1 MPQATSFDSILEQC
15 RDLVCQRVADALA
28 KMLDGADAAI
38 TAFEAGAHDPETKK
52 LYQVTRNKVL
62 AQRDTIVTQ
71 FRMRFLR
78 EFQERSN
85 KVKKIGDKFDEIDLS
100 SLELELVAEDDLDE
114 SLKFNAMAS
123 RVRQYC
129 DEELAALDQRV
140 GVLIGDADLQS
151 EDNPFTPE
159 AICDAYKQ
167 TCRQVDSNVDVR
179 MVLLKLFDD
188 HVLDEMR
195 AVYKAINALLI
206 ENSILPK
213 IRFSVARG
221 KDGAKVPPAGQ
232 QQNEQAAGGVA
243 RVADRAPGNDQ
254 DLFAQLQTLLAGN
267 LKGLAQQGGAAAAG
281 QTAEGGAALPSAELL
296 GSLTRIQHGD
306 ISGMAGAV
314 LPPAVVAGTPVTTNV
329 LQELKSTSLGSG
341 MNQMDAMTLD
351 IMAMLFDELFDDPK
365 IPNSVK
371 GLIGRLQIPMLKVAI
386 ADKSFFSRKT
396 HPARR
401 MLDKLGELSAG
412 LPADISDSDSI
423 YAKLESLL
431 QDLIEGFEDDVK
443 IFDDLLKRLDV
454 LIAEASER
462 IEEKTQS
469 IAKQVEQ
476 EESLALAKTVAQAEI
491 KVRVRASAGALT
503 VIEFLA
509 QQWVKLLIVI
519 HVKEGEESEAWKAA
533 LETAELLLW
542 SSEPKETIAER
553 QQLVGL
559 LPGLLK
565 RVSAGLNH
573 AGIDDEIRVKF
584 LTDLR
589 KLHSQ
594 IIGSSAEP
602 KSEAPSAA
610 PAIND
615 THQQTQTD
623 VESSERD
630 VSEEPEAPGAS
641 VDPEGSM
648 AVSESK
654 DHDVADDSVDAATDA
669 EPDEPESISKAGEAE
684 TSVEVI
690 ELDSLAMPESNDVE
704 DKTTEPGVVATPV
717 EGESGAIAGEQEVGE
732 PAPTTPAAKPQ
743 ESELPSLALEFEVT
757 PNAPVDQKSAP
768 ADQESAPAHQESAP
782 AGQDA
787 VLAEKSPADTQALNL
802 ELEAAPT
809 DSAPALSLDLDAAPA
824 QSEAAPPEAATP
836 AASTEETPKDEASE
850 DPGLLTM
857 QFAAAAA
864 AKAAAAPNEAAKP
877 AASSE
882 ETAKDEASEDPG
894 LLTMQFA
901 AAAAAKAADAP
912 TEAATPAASIE
923 ETPKQE
929 EESEDPGLLTM
940 DFTRASAK
948 SAQTVPAP
956 AAKASAPKTSP
967 TPTKATPP
975 VSPSGKN
982 PASQPAAPAQTKN
995 TQPKTVS
1002 PAATPAVPKQPAKPV
1017 VARSGR
1023 APTQTAQS
1031 VAAKAV
1037 KSRALREG
1045 AGAHSDSVDLN
1056 APVVLKNPFG
1066 DGEVQVNDLDFTDFS
1081 KDNSAKAGTGKVS
1094 GAKLQA
1100 DHPVIP
1106 KDLAEGSWVEIREK
1120 GESDKAKRAKLSI
1133 VSPLK
1138 NRFVF
1143 VTRQGRTVLDCSR
1156 AELARRF
1163 LAGEVVLSTEEA
1175 EASLFDRLA
1184 GGLVG
1189 KLGGNKS

>member
-15 RDLVCQRVADALA
+15 RDLVCHRVADALA

-38 TAFEAGAHDPETKK
+38 TAFEAGARDPETKK

-85 KVKKIGDKFDEIDLS
+85 RVKKIGDKFDEIDLS

-179 MVLLKLFDD
+179 MVLIKLFDD

-267 LKGLAQQGGAAAAG
+267 LKALAQQGGAAAAG

-462 IEEKTQS
+462 VEEKTQS

-491 KVRVRASAGALT
+491 KVRVRASAGALA

-630 VSEEPEAPGAS
+630 VSEEPEAPGAY

-669 EPDEPESISKAGEAE
+669 KPDEPESISKAGEAE

-690 ELDSLAMPESNDVE
+690 ELDRLAMPESNDVE
-704 DKTTEPGVVATPV
+704 DKTTEPGIVATAV

-732 PAPTTPAAKPQ
+732 PASATPAAKPQ

-757 PNAPVDQKSAP
+757 PKAP
-768 ADQESAPAHQESAP
+768 ADQESAPAEQESAP

-836 AASTEETPKDEASE
+836 AAST
-850 DPGLLTM
+850 
-857 QFAAAAA
+857 
-864 AKAAAAPNEAAKP
+864 
-877 AASSE
+877 E

-956 AAKASAPKTSP
+956 AAKSSAPKTGP

-982 PASQPAAPAQTKN
+982 PASQPAAPAQTKA

-1002 PAATPAVPKQPAKPV
+1002 SAATPAVPKQPAKPV

-1094 GAKLQA
+1094 GAKRQA
-1100 DHPVIP
+1100 DHPAIP
-1106 KDLAEGSWVEIREK
+1106 KDLAEGSWIEIREK

>member
-38 TAFEAGAHDPETKK
+38 TAFEAGARDPETKK

-85 KVKKIGDKFDEIDLS
+85 RVKKIGDKFDEIDLS

-123 RVRQYC
+123 RARQYC

-232 QQNEQAAGGVA
+232 QQDEQAAGGVA

-267 LKGLAQQGGAAAAG
+267 LKALAQQGGAAAAG
-281 QTAEGGAALPSAELL
+281 QTAEGGGALPSAELL

-462 IEEKTQS
+462 VEEKTQS

-491 KVRVRASAGALT
+491 KVRVRASAGALA

-602 KSEAPSAA
+602 TSEAPSAA

-630 VSEEPEAPGAS
+630 ASEEPEAPGAS

-669 EPDEPESISKAGEAE
+669 KPDEPESISKAGEAE

-704 DKTTEPGVVATPV
+704 DKTTEPGVAATPV

-732 PAPTTPAAKPQ
+732 PASTTPAAKPQ

-757 PNAPVDQKSAP
+757 PNAP
-768 ADQESAPAHQESAP
+768 ADQESAPADQESAP

-836 AASTEETPKDEASE
+836 AASTEETPKDETSE

-864 AKAAAAPNEAAKP
+864 AKAAAAP
-877 AASSE
+877 
-882 ETAKDEASEDPG
+882 
-894 LLTMQFA
+894 
-901 AAAAAKAADAP
+901 
-912 TEAATPAASIE
+912 TEAATPATSIE

>member
-38 TAFEAGAHDPETKK
+38 TAFEAGARDPETKK

-85 KVKKIGDKFDEIDLS
+85 RVKKIGDKFDEIDLS

-232 QQNEQAAGGVA
+232 QQDEQAAGGVA

-396 HPARR
+396 HPARW

-491 KVRVRASAGALT
+491 KVRVRASAGALA

-669 EPDEPESISKAGEAE
+669 KPDEPESISKAGEAE

-690 ELDSLAMPESNDVE
+690 ELDSLAMLESNDVE
-704 DKTTEPGVVATPV
+704 DKTTEPGVVTTPI

-732 PAPTTPAAKPQ
+732 PPSTTPAAKPQ

-757 PNAPVDQKSAP
+757 PKAP
-768 ADQESAPAHQESAP
+768 ADQESAPAGQESAS
-782 AGQDA
+782 
-787 VLAEKSPADTQALNL
+787 AEKSPADTQALNL

-836 AASTEETPKDEASE
+836 AASTEETP
-850 DPGLLTM
+850 
-857 QFAAAAA
+857 
-864 AKAAAAPNEAAKP
+864 
-877 AASSE
+877 
-882 ETAKDEASEDPG
+882 KDEASEDPG